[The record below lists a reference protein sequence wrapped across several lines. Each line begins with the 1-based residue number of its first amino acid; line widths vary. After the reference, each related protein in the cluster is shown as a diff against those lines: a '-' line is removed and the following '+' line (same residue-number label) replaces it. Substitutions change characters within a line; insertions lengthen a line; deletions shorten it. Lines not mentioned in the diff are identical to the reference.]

1 MARFRSIALGVAW
14 RSMHNLVHNPAL
26 LLPSLLFPIFFFVAF
41 AGGLSAVGQTPRFGY
56 DDYTAFQFAF
66 VTIQSAAFG
75 GVFTGFGMA
84 ADFGF
89 GFARRLMLAAPHR
102 AAVMVGYALA
112 ALARAAFT
120 ITLLFGIALVSGM
133 SVGGNASEVVG
144 LVVLALIVN
153 IAASLWASGIAFR
166 FRSLQAAPLMQIPVF
181 LALMTSPVYVPR
193 RLLSGWVHT
202 VSNVNPVTFILEAAR
217 GLLFGAPLRTGLA
230 FAIAAGL
237 AAGFAVWGIRGLRKA
252 EAAG

>member
-14 RSMHNLVHNPAL
+14 RSLHNLVSNPAL
-26 LLPSLLFPIFFFVAF
+26 LLPPLLFPIFFFVAF
-41 AGGLSAVGQTPRFGY
+41 AGGLSAVGETPNFGY

-84 ADFGF
+84 ADFGS
-89 GFARRLMLAAPHR
+89 GFARRMMLATPHR
-102 AAVMVGYALA
+102 AALIAGYGLA
-112 ALARAAFT
+112 ALTRAVFT
-120 ITLLFGIALVSGM
+120 IVLLFCIALASGM
-133 SVGGNASEVVG
+133 SVGGDAGEVFG
-144 LVVLALIVN
+144 LVVLALMVN
-153 IAASLWASGIAFR
+153 VAATLWASGIAFR

-181 LALMTSPVYVPR
+181 LALMTSPVFVPR
-193 RLLSGWVHT
+193 DLLSGWVHA
-202 VSNVNPVTFILEAAR
+202 VSNVNPVTFILEAGR

-237 AAGFAVWGIRGLRKA
+237 AAGFALWATRGLRRA